1 MPRGVYLVLAPR
13 TPDRG
18 VISAVC
24 LPQDLAC
31 FGRQRGYLGG
41 SGPCPCHTK
50 PVVKTVL
57 ALAGDLVALDD
68 RGLTV
73 NGAFV
78 PNSAPLARDSAGRGL
93 PRIARGTYR
102 VPASHLWLFGSAD
115 RRSWDSRYYGP
126 VPAANVVGSL
136 KPVLTLP

>member
-1 MPRGVYLVLAPR
+1 MPRGLYLVLAPR

-57 ALAGDLVALDD
+57 GLAGDLIELDD
-68 RGLTV
+68 QGVTV
-73 NGAFV
+73 NGVFV
-78 PNSAPLARDSAGRGL
+78 PNSAPLTRDSAGHGL
-93 PRIARGTYR
+93 PRIAKGTYR
-102 VPASHLWLFGSAD
+102 VPASHLW
-115 RRSWDSRYYGP
+115 
-126 VPAANVVGSL
+126 
-136 KPVLTLP
+136 

>member
-57 ALAGDLVALDD
+57 GLAGDLVTLDD
-68 RGLTV
+68 HGLTV

-93 PRIARGTYR
+93 PGIAKGTYR

-136 KPVLTLP
+136 QPVLTLP